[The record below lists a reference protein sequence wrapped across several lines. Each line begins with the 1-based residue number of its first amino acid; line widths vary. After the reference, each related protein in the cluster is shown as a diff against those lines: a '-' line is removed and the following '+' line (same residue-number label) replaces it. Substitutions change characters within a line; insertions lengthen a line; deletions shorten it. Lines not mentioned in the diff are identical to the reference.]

1 LSYCLITYHR
11 CDDSLTYLLTYLLTH
26 SLTYSLS
33 QVILKLVNNRYID
46 ESWMYPFA
54 TSWVSIAAAAVG
66 LIRYVF
72 LPLAYGHMFDEVPFH
87 IKIRYSGS
95 THRFG
100 MKRAKYHWVTN
111 HSMRKVY
118 MDYW

>member
-1 LSYCLITYHR
+1 MTHSPI
-11 CDDSLTYLLTYLLTH
+11 DSLTP
-26 SLTYSLS
+26 SLPHSLS
-33 QVILKLVNNRYID
+33 QVILKLVNNRDID
-46 ESWMYPFA
+46 ESWLYPFA

-72 LPLAYGHMFDEVPFH
+72 LPLVYGHMFDEVPFH

-100 MKRAKYHWVTN
+100 MKKAKYYWTTN

-118 MDYW
+118 IDYW